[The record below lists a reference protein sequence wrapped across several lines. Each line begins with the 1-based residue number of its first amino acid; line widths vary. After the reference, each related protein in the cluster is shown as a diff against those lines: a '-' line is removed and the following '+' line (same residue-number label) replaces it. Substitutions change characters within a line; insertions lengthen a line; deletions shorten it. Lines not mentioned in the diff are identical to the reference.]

1 MTDNVIPLPTAS
13 PTEVH
18 NHYLLW
24 PRACRYTGL
33 FGPEKVVIT
42 HGLFKG
48 QDGVIKLF
56 AAHRETK
63 HPRRDKRRAAL
74 LLKLLKERAQRKAEA
89 AERAVYGTAP
99 WTNTETLNWMRWTKD
114 DLSAYKSLL
123 TRYENFFKPPSGVM
137 TTRPRQGTV
146 HITDILDNP
155 GPGAA

>member
-13 PTEVH
+13 PSEVH
-18 NHYLLW
+18 NHYLMW

-74 LLKLLKERAQRKAEA
+74 LLKLLKEREA
-89 AERAVYGTAP
+89 RAADRACFTGRADLDKYFHLRPGSVYYVT
-99 WTNTETLNWMRWTKD
+99 
-114 DLSAYKSLL
+114 S
-123 TRYENFFKPPSGVM
+123 
-137 TTRPRQGTV
+137 
-146 HITDILDNP
+146 ILDNP